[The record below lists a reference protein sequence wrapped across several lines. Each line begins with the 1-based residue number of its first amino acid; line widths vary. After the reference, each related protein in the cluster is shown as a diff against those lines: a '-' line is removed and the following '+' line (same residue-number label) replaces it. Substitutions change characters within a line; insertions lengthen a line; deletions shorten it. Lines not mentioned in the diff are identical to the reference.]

1 MPEISYTYRR
11 TMNERGAMVYE
22 RVPYVPWVESANDV
36 VLVPWRSPAVKN
48 GEEPGQG
55 SIVVDELLRRTAAAK
70 KALEKREAG
79 AQAPAKEQPGQGLKP
94 GRVIEP

>member
-1 MPEISYTYRR
+1 MPEITYTYRK

-22 RVPYVPWVESANDV
+22 RVPYVPWVESSDDV

-70 KALEKREAG
+70 KALEEREAE
-79 AQAPAKEQPGQGLKP
+79 AEKPTKTAPDRGLKP